1 MLIYG
6 YVGKKALKNDDFWN
20 CLQTN
25 KALYCYNYELTKE
38 NATYEKGKLLARH
51 VYNSYTILCRFNNT
65 LTSTYEVND
74 SYIQSIGF
82 VKEYLEEKQD
92 IENSIDRKCRN
103 IYDDLKIWYKRL
115 CNSANCLNDIKWQE
129 VKTMKHYE
137 KQEIF
142 RVASINLKRNYYDFV
157 I

>member
-6 YVGKKALKNDDFWN
+6 YIGKKALKNDDFWN

-51 VYNSYTILCRFNNT
+51 VYNSYTTLCRFNNS
-65 LTSTYEVND
+65 LTRVYEVDD
-74 SYIQSIGF
+74 SYIKSIEF
-82 VKEYLEEKQD
+82 VKEYLKENQD
-92 IENSIDRKCRN
+92 IENSMDRRCRS
-103 IYDDLKIWYKRL
+103 IYDDLKVWYKRL
-115 CNSANCLNDIKWQE
+115 CNSSNSLDDIKWQV

-142 RVASINLKRNYYDFV
+142 KVASINLKRNYYDFV